1 MAKHFQNF
9 LVTGGTYS
17 SLTSTRILD
26 STEVLSRGSTKWRE
40 VGRLPLELTGL
51 KAVNILNTVYSFG
64 KKDIRNDNY
73 VDLYIGLQAGRAEM
87 DIQLGQY

>member
-1 MAKHFQNF
+1 M
-9 LVTGGTYS
+9 TGGTYS

-64 KKDIRNDNY
+64 KKDIRNDDC
-73 VDLYIGLQAGRAEM
+73 VYIGLQVGQAEM
-87 DIQLGQY
+87 DIQWGRY

>member
-1 MAKHFQNF
+1 M
-9 LVTGGTYS
+9 TGGTYS

-64 KKDIRNDNY
+64 KKDIRNGNY
-73 VDLYIGLQAGRAEM
+73 VDLYIGLQVGQAEM
-87 DIQLGQY
+87 DIQWGQY

>member
-1 MAKHFQNF
+1 M
-9 LVTGGTYS
+9 TGGTYS

-64 KKDIRNDNY
+64 KKDIPNNC
-73 VDLYIGLQAGRAEM
+73 VDLYIGLQVGQAEM
-87 DIQLGQY
+87 DIQWGQY